1 MGRHLLWTRFGT
13 EASPD
18 GRAFPHPV
26 LARCGREGMRRHRM
40 CSRSSVTSLAE
51 AVPGSRRVRWRSRRR
66 ASRCCSTREWA
77 GWISPASSSTASR
90 HRLPFWGRRVGAV
103 PSRGVHPGAD
113 VAGGCN
119 RLRTEVPVRVLEN
132 EDLVNR
138 PTWLAL
144 QFRIGDG
151 TEYGAQKKVLRHV

>member
-1 MGRHLLWTRFGT
+1 M
-13 EASPD
+13 
-18 GRAFPHPV
+18 
-26 LARCGREGMRRHRM
+26 
-40 CSRSSVTSLAE
+40 
-51 AVPGSRRVRWRSRRR
+51 
-66 ASRCCSTREWA
+66 
-77 GWISPASSSTASR
+77 
-90 HRLPFWGRRVGAV
+90 

-151 TEYGAQKKVLRHV
+151 TEYGAQKNVPGDAP